1 MYALDPFLPVL
12 LRPDG
17 CVQLGWAPRRAVV
30 VRPPAGLSARGLS
43 MVLRSLP
50 ADRAS
55 VMRLA
60 VSHGLLDGAAFSAMV
75 AELVAAGVLTCGGP
89 AGAGRALSIRVH
101 GSGPLSALLVD
112 GLRCSGARVTSSGHA
127 SGAGAASGADLVV
140 LADWLAAEPRLLR
153 ELHTA
158 RVPHLPVRVRDGVGL
173 IGPLVVPG
181 VTSCLV
187 CADLHRTDYDAA
199 WPAVSAQLREV
210 IGCADRPTMLATAAL
225 ALGQLQ
231 RIIAGVRGA
240 AVASPSFDTTW
251 EVDVAAQ
258 SISARRWPRHP
269 MCGCWP
275 DGVQGS

>member
-1 MYALDPFLPVL
+1 MYALDAFLPVL

-30 VRPPAGLSARGLS
+30 VRPPAGLSGRGLS
-43 MVLRSLP
+43 AVLRSLP

-60 VSHGLLDGAAFSAMV
+60 VSHGLLDCAAFTAMLS
-75 AELVAAGVLTCGGP
+75 ELVASRVLSCGVP

-101 GSGPLSALLVD
+101 GGGPLSGLLVD
-112 GLRCSGARVTSSGHA
+112 GLRCSGARVTSSSHA
-127 SGAGAASGADLVV
+127 NGAGAAEGVDLMV

-231 RIIAGVRGA
+231 RIIAGVRGV

-275 DGVQGS
+275 AGEQGS